1 MMDPIDTDSLATLG
15 LRTTQELQQAQNKT
29 SELGQDDFLELM
41 VAQLRN
47 QDPFSPMENGE
58 FLTQI
63 AQFGTVTGINELQ
76 TTIESLSDSLLSNQ
90 ALQASHLVGRSV
102 LASTGTG
109 ELAEGGSIRGQ
120 LDLPAAAPD
129 VAVTVYNSAGQQV
142 RRLELGG
149 QAAGPVNFQWDGLG
163 DNGEFAPPGTY
174 FFSAEANLDGR
185 NEAVEAY
192 VANEVRGVTLDPG
205 GRLVLELAGGDSMD
219 FSDVKQ
225 IL

>member
-1 MMDPIDTDSLATLG
+1 MMDSIDPDSLAGLG

-29 SELGQDDFLELM
+29 SDLGQEDFLELM

-47 QDPFSPMENGE
+47 QDPFEPMENGA

-63 AQFGTVTGINELQ
+63 AQFGTVTGIDELK
-76 TTIESLSDSLLSNQ
+76 TSIESLGDSLVSNQ
-90 ALQASHLVGRSV
+90 ALQASNLVGRSV

-109 ELAEGGSIRGQ
+109 ELSAGGSIRGQ

-129 VAVTVYNSAGQQV
+129 VAVTIYNSAGQQV

-149 QAAGPVNFQWDGLG
+149 QAAGPVNFQWDGLA